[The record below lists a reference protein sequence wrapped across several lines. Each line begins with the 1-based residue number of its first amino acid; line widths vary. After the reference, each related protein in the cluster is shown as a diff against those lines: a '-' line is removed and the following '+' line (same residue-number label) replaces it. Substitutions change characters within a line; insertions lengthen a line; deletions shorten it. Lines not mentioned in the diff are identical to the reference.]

1 MRKYC
6 NVSSFKSLFIKKIGD
21 RGRERYRRAGITAS
35 TSFISKALNIVI
47 SFVSVPLTIH
57 YLGSERYGVWLVISS
72 LLTWMAM
79 TDFGLAGNALVN
91 VLAESDGKDDRNAA
105 REYAASAFWALSAV
119 GLVLGIVFLAAFPW
133 IPWRTVFNVSATVPA
148 HELQQ
153 ACALTLIFF
162 VAGMP
167 LSILNSVYS
176 AYQDG
181 FVMNLWGIA
190 SNTLAL
196 AGLII
201 VTQFRGGLPYL
212 VIALSGTR
220 AVVHFANGFYLFFR
234 RYPWLIPA
242 PTAVR
247 WMRIKRLLKLGG
259 KYLVT
264 QLASLGIYQS
274 QPMII
279 AQLLGPSQVVIFVV
293 AQKIITLP
301 NDLVYMGT
309 VPFISAFSEARARR
323 DWTWIKGAYRNSTL
337 GALAFGVPLTLG
349 IAIAAKPLIRV
360 WAGAEAVPGVSL
372 IIWLSIYT
380 LIGIALMSAG
390 QLMCGME
397 RVDAL
402 AISITL
408 CALGVV
414 GLGMLFAPWWGLT
427 GVAAAM
433 AVSKILT
440 FWPIQ
445 VYEVRRI
452 LRDARVQTAAVAPE
466 LVA

>member
-105 REYAASAFWALSAV
+105 REYAASAFWALSAI

-220 AVVHFANGFYLFFR
+220 ALVHFANGFYLFFR

-279 AQLLGPSQVVIFVV
+279 TQLL
-293 AQKIITLP
+293 
-301 NDLVYMGT
+301 
-309 VPFISAFSEARARR
+309 R
-323 DWTWIKGAYRNSTL
+323 
-337 GALAFGVPLTLG
+337 
-349 IAIAAKPLIRV
+349 AIAGGHLRC
-360 WAGAEAVPGVSL
+360 GAEDHHFAERSGLYGHRAVHLRLQRSQGPAGL
-372 IIWLSIYT
+372 DLDQRR
-380 LIGIALMSAG
+380 LPELDARSAG
-390 QLMCGME
+390 LRRPADAGHCG
-397 RVDAL
+397 
-402 AISITL
+402 
-408 CALGVV
+408 
-414 GLGMLFAPWWGLT
+414 
-427 GVAAAM
+427 
-433 AVSKILT
+433 
-440 FWPIQ
+440 
-445 VYEVRRI
+445 RR
-452 LRDARVQTAAVAPE
+452 
-466 LVA
+466 

>member
-1 MRKYC
+1 M
-6 NVSSFKSLFIKKIGD
+6 KKIGD
-21 RGRERYRRAGITAS
+21 RGRERYRRAGMTAS
-35 TSFISKALNIVI
+35 TSFIAKALNIVI
-47 SFVSVPLTIH
+47 SFVSVPLTVH
-57 YLGSERYGVWLVISS
+57 YLGAERYGVWLVISS

-91 VLAESDGKDDRNAA
+91 VLAESDGKEDRNAA
-105 REYAASAFWALSAV
+105 REYAASAFWALSAI
-119 GLVLGIVFLAAFPW
+119 GLAIGAAFLVAFPW
-133 IPWRTVFNVSATVPA
+133 IPWRAVFNVSSAVPNA
-148 HELQQ
+148 ELQQ
-153 ACALTLIFF
+153 ACAITLVLF
-162 VAGMP
+162 VIGMP

-190 SNTLAL
+190 SNTFAL
-196 AGLII
+196 VSLIV

-220 AVVHFANGFYLFFR
+220 SAIHFANGFYLFFR

-242 PTAVR
+242 PAAVR
-247 WMRIKRLLKLGG
+247 WVRIKRLLKLGA
-259 KYLVT
+259 KYLLT

-274 QPMII
+274 QPII
-279 AQLLGPSQVVIFVV
+279 ITQLLGPSQVVIFVV

-323 DWTWIKGAYRNSTL
+323 DWKWIKGAYRNSTL
-337 GALAFGVPLTLG
+337 GSLAFGVPLTL
-349 IAIAAKPLIRV
+349 AIAACAKPLIRI
-360 WAGAEAVPGVSL
+360 WAGPEAVPGIPLV
-372 IIWLSIYT
+372 IWLSIYT
-380 LIGIALMSAG
+380 LIGIGLMSAG

-397 RVDAL
+397 RVDSL

-408 CALGVV
+408 CALGVI
-414 GLGMLFAPWWGLT
+414 GLGILFAPWWGLT
-427 GVAAAM
+427 GVGAAM
-433 AVSKILT
+433 AVSKLFT

-445 VYEVRRI
+445 IYEVRRI
-452 LRDARVQTAAVAPE
+452 MRDASVQTAAAEPQLAV
-466 LVA
+466 

>member
-1 MRKYC
+1 
-6 NVSSFKSLFIKKIGD
+6 
-21 RGRERYRRAGITAS
+21 
-35 TSFISKALNIVI
+35 
-47 SFVSVPLTIH
+47 
-57 YLGSERYGVWLVISS
+57 
-72 LLTWMAM
+72 
-79 TDFGLAGNALVN
+79 
-91 VLAESDGKDDRNAA
+91 
-105 REYAASAFWALSAV
+105 
-119 GLVLGIVFLAAFPW
+119 
-133 IPWRTVFNVSATVPA
+133 
-148 HELQQ
+148 
-153 ACALTLIFF
+153 
-162 VAGMP
+162 
-167 LSILNSVYS
+167 
-176 AYQDG
+176 
-181 FVMNLWGIA
+181 
-190 SNTLAL
+190 
-196 AGLII
+196 
-201 VTQFRGGLPYL
+201 
-212 VIALSGTR
+212 
-220 AVVHFANGFYLFFR
+220 VHFANGFYLFFR

-264 QLASLGIYQS
+264 QLASLGLYQS

-360 WAGAEAVPGVSL
+360 WPGAEAVPGVSL

-452 LRDARVQTAAVAPE
+452 LRDARVQMATVAPE